1 MKLKFGNDVILEI
14 TGQNQP
20 CMTLNSIDEK
30 MLKLIIGK
38 RGLLANVVKTG
49 IIKKGDEVQIYNN

>member
-1 MKLKFGNDVILEI
+1 
-14 TGQNQP
+14 
-20 CMTLNSIDEK
+20 MTLNSIDEK

-49 IIKKGDEVQIYNN
+49 IIKKGDEVQMFNN